1 MWFLLLQPQQQCIHK
16 TCFTF
21 FCCCCG
27 CCLLSEVTTT
37 KSTTTT
43 TTAPA
48 ATSRLHTLSAAAV
61 LSPPPPYSLSLSLSF
76 RSLSAQLSGLLR
88 CFDTVG
94 GHNVGASE
102 RQRLLAALH
111 CTVCTVFSALAVVIK
126 ITTTTTAL
134 QCRAHIL

>member
-21 FCCCCG
+21 FCCCCCC

-37 KSTTTT
+37 KSTTT

-111 CTVCTVFSALAVVIK
+111 CVYSFLSFGCGDK
-126 ITTTTTAL
+126 ITTTTTTAL